1 MGINRCSTKG
11 GWEGTNGMP
20 NCQPRE
26 RTYCRSVW
34 IEMSPE
40 PDFAAAA
47 ALLVEPA
54 RAAMLARLLDGR
66 AWTATEL
73 AKAAGVAPSTGSAH
87 LARLLEGGWIA
98 VHPQGRHRYYRLAGP
113 ELASFLETFARLAP
127 GREARTPGERCAS
140 AALRHCRLCY
150 DHVAGQV
157 GVALTASLWS
167 GRWIEVDAD
176 GCRLSEDGREGFAAL
191 GLELHGPGRDC
202 MDWSERRPHLAGPLG
217 RSLAAALLELRWLQR
232 DPKSRALWV
241 TPLGRSQLGL
251 AFGLEFPE
259 LA

>member
-1 MGINRCSTKG
+1 
-11 GWEGTNGMP
+11 
-20 NCQPRE
+20 
-26 RTYCRSVW
+26 
-34 IEMSPE
+34 MSQE

-127 GREARTPGERCAS
+127 TREARTPGERRAS
-140 AALRHCRLCY
+140 ATLRHCRLCY
-150 DHVAGQV
+150 DHLAGRV
-157 GVALTASLWS
+157 GVALTESLWAR
-167 GRWIEVDAD
+167 RWLEADAD
-176 GCRLSEDGREGFAAL
+176 GCHLSDGGREGLQTL
-191 GLELHGPGRDC
+191 GLPLHSPGRSC

-217 RSLAAALLELRWLQR
+217 RFLAEALLERRWLQR

-241 TPLGRSQLGL
+241 TPLGRSQLDL
-251 AFGLEFPE
+251 VFGLQLPE
-259 LA
+259 PG